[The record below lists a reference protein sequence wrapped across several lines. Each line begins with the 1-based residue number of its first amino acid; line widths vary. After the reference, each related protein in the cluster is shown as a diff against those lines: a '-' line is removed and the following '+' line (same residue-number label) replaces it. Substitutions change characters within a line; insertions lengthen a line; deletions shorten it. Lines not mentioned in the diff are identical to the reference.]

1 MSAEN
6 PTSEAK
12 MPWEQLRR
20 TGHEMGLLAL
30 KLYVISS
37 KPTNGLGPVLEMM
50 EPHVAYQTQL
60 ERDGVMFAAGPLANE
75 DSTEWLGEGLF
86 MYRADSIEAAREI
99 AQEDPMHSSRA
110 RRFTVREWMLNEGTY
125 SVQVYYSAGVKPRVS

>member
-6 PTSEAK
+6 PMSDAR

-20 TGHEMGLLAL
+20 TGQEMGLLAL

-37 KPTNGLGPVLEMM
+37 KPVAGLGPILDLL

-60 ERDGVMFAAGPLANE
+60 ERDGVMFAAGPLAND
-75 DSTEWLGEGLF
+75 DSSEWLGEGLF
-86 MYRADSIEAAREI
+86 MYRAESIDQAREI
-99 AQEDPMHSSRA
+99 AQADPMHRNGA
-110 RRFTVREWMLNEGTY
+110 REFTVREWMLNEGTC
-125 SVQVYYSAGVKPRVS
+125 SVQVYFSADIKPRIS